1 MSKKKKKIRK
11 NRTAGSPTWMVAGNL
26 SFVSQREADA
36 WKDRTFHSG
45 GTNSAVRRIDPNSG
59 EVVTADVLETL
70 ATAMLKAD
78 KKVVKPRT
86 RNPRKARKESPTT
99 VNKENFYASWQ
110 WKELRFQVL
119 KLNGRACQC
128 CGATA
133 GTRDAAGKP
142 VKIVVDHIKPIS
154 KFWELRLQRTN
165 LQVLCDECNM
175 GKGAWD
181 ETDFRALDKV
191 VHASRPDNI
200 DKGIIEQLTDRTTGR
215 LQ

>member
-1 MSKKKKKIRK
+1 MSKKKRK
-11 NRTAGSPTWMVAGNL
+11 ARKSRTDGSPTWMVAGSL

-36 WKDRTFHSG
+36 WKDRAFYSG

-70 ATAMLKAD
+70 ATALLKAD
-78 KKVVKPRT
+78 KKEIKPRSKP
-86 RNPRKARKESPTT
+86 RNARKGVPTK
-99 VNKENFYASWQ
+99 VNKENFYSSWQ

-119 KLNGRACQC
+119 KLQGRACQC

-133 GTRDAAGKP
+133 GTRDATGKP

-181 ETDFRALDKV
+181 ETDFLALDKV
-191 VHASRPDNI
+191 VHASRPAKI
-200 DKGIIEQLTDRTTGR
+200 DPGIIEQLTDRTTGR